1 MVDSQQMH
9 PSDENAAPANHTQ
22 AHPILNDTTASFSRE
37 LAAQLVAIDGDIS
50 DEEAEAITALPSGSA
65 LLIVRRGPNSGARFL
80 LDADVAIAGRHPDAE
95 IFLDDVTVSRRHAE
109 FARHGTSFQ
118 VKDLGSLNG
127 TYYDGVHKTSN
138 TLGLTYGPDEVYQL
152 PAELLRTH
160 SPSAEVQGHGKP
172 ILQFGKLNVRLTK
185 IEPAGQ
191 YALKLTFDDG
201 HDSGLFTWDY
211 LYQLAVLKAAG
222 KTRDPSQSVVRLM
235 L

>member
-1 MVDSQQMH
+1 MAKF
-9 PSDENAAPANHTQ
+9 P
-22 AHPILNDTTASFSRE
+22 TAVN
-37 LAAQLVAIDGDIS
+37 L
-50 DEEAEAITALPSGSA
+50 
-65 LLIVRRGPNSGARFL
+65 
-80 LDADVAIAGRHPDAE
+80 
-95 IFLDDVTVSRRHAE
+95 
-109 FARHGTSFQ
+109 
-118 VKDLGSLNG
+118 
-127 TYYDGVHKTSN
+127 HKTSN

-172 ILQFGKLNVRLTK
+172 ILQFGKLNVRLIK
-185 IEPAGQ
+185 LEPAGQ

-211 LYQLAVLKAAG
+211 LYQLAVRQEALWADYFAELKAAG